1 MEIFN
6 INCGLGS
13 SVEKLPFKISVYNGY
28 ILISPKGYG
37 EKGSEDGK
45 GDPIMVEYYKGEVRV
60 IVWDDIN
67 KEDPKII
74 SMEKARETNREP
86 EGTSQ

>member
-1 MEIFN
+1 MEMRDTI
-6 INCGLGS
+6 
-13 SVEKLPFKISVYNGY
+13 KLSYERACKEV
-28 ILISPKGYG
+28 YG
-37 EKGSEDGK
+37 EKVSEDGK
-45 GDPIMVEYYKGEVRV
+45 GSPIMVEYYKGEVKV
-60 IVWDDIN
+60 GVWDDIN